1 MAALEQRVQVLE
13 DELDT
18 TRQLLSV
25 IVDKVGQLEEEKN
38 GDLSRL
44 DEIRNDI
51 TEVKEEAAE
60 EARIGKDRY
69 EKAISEQKEKN
80 KEVINKL
87 EALQS
92 EVEESVSGTRVPMGT
107 EQPDSDN
114 SEKLEEITKTVDELT
129 SKLAAMEAIPLE
141 VQDRI
146 KLIEEKIG
154 KAGKYD
160 DEAARDGI
168 KGFNTKNMPKPEPID
183 VHGKDSHEFNAW
195 HDLFVAYATTHDAKW
210 EHILNAIEEFGK
222 DAIDKVGTDRIKVE
236 HGLTAD
242 GVRKVK
248 QWLYLNLLQFTKG
261 DTHSRTVAAG
271 MDAAMETYRLMVLK
285 GKNSTVTSLMDQRMR
300 IMQPDKAK
308 TMDEVDMKVT
318 QWKADIRI
326 LRESRQRQDVEMVGN
341 DDQMITILI
350 GMLPDVLAD
359 HLISKYSPGSS
370 KFEDM
375 LVEMQ
380 DHLMK
385 VDQRKTAKRMIKQV
399 ARKEEEEEE
408 TQADKLPEE
417 KMDWRFDEAFG
428 WYLCTAAPA
437 PKRQRTEDEGASETY
452 TKGNTKGR
460 GKGDEGKGKGK
471 SKGKGKGPAGGCHE
485 CGGDHF
491 VRDCHIRAQR
501 KGGQKGK
508 GKSWD
513 SVPTRQWSQW
523 NPGFIPQQ
531 WGGWRPGNPN
541 GQFGKGQFGKGGGK
555 GVGQVAGKGADYS
568 GGESFFDLN
577 RLQFPALA
585 SVNYQAEEYPSSADM
600 EWNGS
605 SADGSQWT
613 MVVTKKK
620 KPKFEKMAGIAEE
633 IHKAMSYTT
642 SNHFGALEEEAED
655 KVTLVDLEGPHGNH
669 QKTDKNITQKK
680 VRLCSRK
687 VPCEEKCCGT
697 VTVRRVRQTSSNSVD
712 RVPMGT
718 GRTESDVSES
728 GDDGMTPGLVDDDDD
743 DDSDIT
749 HVPARQASSN
759 SVDRVRIGTGSTE
772 SGVAESV
779 PGIRVPMGTGQPG
792 SESSGAGEDDGAG
805 FTDWR
810 QDEKIVNRKLQFFR
824 KHSPPK
830 TIAPVEQKGKADG
843 WTCLSMAV
851 DSGACDNVISPK
863 DLPNYQNHIRETTE
877 SLKGEGFV
885 SATGEDIP
893 NFGEVILPVITRE
906 RQLKSITFQA
916 AGVAK
921 PLLSAEKLN
930 KSGQLVIFDGDQ
942 SCIVNKSTYEVMAL
956 RREEGNF
963 MLDVWIPPAHVAE
976 QMGFPG
982 HP

>member
-1 MAALEQRVQVLE
+1 MAATVEDRVTALE
-13 DELDT
+13 DQIMKL
-18 TRQLLSV
+18 Q
-25 IVDKVGQLEEEKN
+25 EEKTA
-38 GDLSRL
+38 DLAIT
-44 DEIRNDI
+44 DEIRNEI
-51 TEVKEEAAE
+51 KETN
-60 EARIGKDRY
+60 
-69 EKAISEQKEKN
+69 EKMEKEKSGN
-80 KEVINKL
+80 DQKVKQLVEKYEEKIAKLAKEIKEVREKID
-87 EALQS
+87 EDDDS
-92 EVEESVSGTRVPMGT
+92 DDRVPMGT
-107 EQPDSDN
+107 GLSDDIERLRT
-114 SEKLEEITKTVDELT
+114 SIEEL
-129 SKLAAMEAIPLE
+129 
-141 VQDRI
+141 QGRI
-146 KLIEEKIG
+146 KEVEG
-154 KAGKYD
+154 KSKGARS
-160 DEAARDGI
+160 DEDSSPEGI
-168 KGFNTKNMPKPEPID
+168 KGFSLKNLPKPEPID
-183 VHGKDSHEFNAW
+183 VHSHAPQEFNAW
-195 HDLFVAYATTHDAKW
+195 HDLFVVYSSTHDPKW
-210 EHILNAIEEFGK
+210 EKILHAIDEVGK
-222 DAIDKVGTDRIKVE
+222 DHIDQSVLDRMKLE
-236 HGLTAD
+236 LGLSLE
-242 GVRKVK
+242 GLRKAK
-248 QWLYLNLLQFTKG
+248 QFLYLSLLQFTKG
-261 DTHSRTVAAG
+261 DSHSRVVAGG
-271 MDAAMETYRLMVLK
+271 MDGSFESYRQLTVK
-285 GKNSTVTSLMDQRMR
+285 GRNSTVTSLMDQRMK
-300 IMQPDKAK
+300 IMQPEKAS
-308 TMDEVDMKVT
+308 KVEDVEMRIT

-326 LRESRQRQDVEMVGN
+326 LRESRQRQDLEMLN
-341 DDQMITILI
+341 NHDQMITILI
-350 GMLPDVLAD
+350 GMLPDTLSD
-359 HLISKYSPGSS
+359 HLISKYTPEKST
-370 KFEDM
+370 FDEM

-385 VDQRKTAKRMIKQV
+385 VDQKKSARKSLKQV
-399 ARKEEEEEE
+399 VPKKEEGEDSTEEEKG
-408 TQADKLPEE
+408 AWKH
-417 KMDWRFDEAFG
+417 DEVYG
-428 WYLCTAAPA
+428 WYLCTATPA
-437 PKRQRTEDEGASETY
+437 AKRQRADDGGDEEQG
-452 TKGNTKGR
+452 KGNTKGK

-471 SKGKGKGPAGGCHE
+471 SKGKGKGPVGGCHE

-491 VRDCHIRAQR
+491 VRDCPIRAQR

-555 GVGQVAGKGADYS
+555 GVGQIAGKGADYS

-605 SADGSQWT
+605 PADGLPWVN
-613 MVVTKKK
+613 VVTRKK
-620 KPKFEKMAGIAEE
+620 KPKFEKVAGMAEE

-642 SNHFGALEEEAED
+642 SNRFGVLEEEAED
-655 KVTLVDLEGPHGNH
+655 EVIVVGLEGPNRNH
-669 QKTDKNITQKK
+669 QKADKTITREK
-680 VRLCSRK
+680 VRFCSRK
-687 VPCEEKCCGT
+687 IPCEEKCCAT
-697 VTVRRVRQTSSNSVD
+697 VPVRR
-712 RVPMGT
+712 M
-718 GRTESDVSES
+718 
-728 GDDGMTPGLVDDDDD
+728 
-743 DDSDIT
+743 
-749 HVPARQASSN
+749 RQASSS

-779 PGIRVPMGTGQPG
+779 PGTRVPVGTGQPG
-792 SESSGAGEDDGAG
+792 SESGGAGEGDRAEFVAFIKDEDVKMRQSGDTCTKGPGIAHVSAVGPEGPIWNRQGPLATDTQHSDGHPG
-805 FTDWR
+805 ISSGTDWR

-851 DSGACDNVISPK
+851 DSGACDNVVSPK
-863 DLPNYQNHIRETTE
+863 DLPNYQNHIRETAE

-893 NFGEVILPVITRE
+893 NFGEIILPVITRE

-942 SCIVNKSTYEVMAL
+942 SCIINKSTYEVMAL